1 MTDTTYNKA
10 HYSQSSAPIDTL
22 PSAKYHGWTNYE
34 TWRVQL
40 EIVDEYVENVRD
52 EVAQQWI
59 TYDDGCKMV
68 TYDALKD
75 YVEEVV
81 LSDATEGSFA
91 ASYSLAF
98 IEAVNW
104 AELARHA
111 HDVLECYDEEA
122 A

>member
-1 MTDTTYNKA
+1 MTDTTYN
-10 HYSQSSAPIDTL
+10 
-22 PSAKYHGWTNYE
+22 GWTNYE

-40 EIVDEYVENVRD
+40 EIVDDYLENVRD

-59 TYDDGCKMV
+59 TYDDGWEMV

-75 YVEEVV
+75 YVEEIV
-81 LSDATEGSFA
+81 LSEASEGSFA
-91 ASYSLAF
+91 HSYAWAF

-111 HDVLECYDEEA
+111 HDVLECYAGEA